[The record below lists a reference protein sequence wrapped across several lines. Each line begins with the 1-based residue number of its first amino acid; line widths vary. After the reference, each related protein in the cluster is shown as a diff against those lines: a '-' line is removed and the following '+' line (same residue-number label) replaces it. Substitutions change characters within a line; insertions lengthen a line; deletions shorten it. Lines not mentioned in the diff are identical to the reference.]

1 MAHLAF
7 VTSVDMLAD
16 FSHFLAGGSSG
27 LSKHELM
34 LIIYDHINTI
44 LIPNI

>member
-7 VTSVDMLAD
+7 IASVDMLVD
-16 FSHFLAGGSSG
+16 FSHFLAGGGSG

-34 LIIYDHINTI
+34 WIIYDHINTI